1 MSFRARPDDGVV
13 WITGASSGI
22 GRAVTLELVRRGFR
36 VAVSAR
42 RAEELD
48 ALAREA
54 KPGAIIPAPCDVTDA
69 AAVLKAVETIEAEHG
84 PISLAFLN
92 AGTYKPVSIEPFVL
106 KDWQMMFDVN
116 IDGVLTGLNAVLPRF
131 LARGKGQLALNASV
145 AGFGPLPRAAVYG
158 ATKAALIHMA
168 GSLRFD
174 CAPRNITM
182 QVVCPG
188 FVKTPLTA
196 KNDHPMPFLID
207 VDDAARRIC
216 DGFATGGFEITF
228 PRRMKWLLK
237 AINLLPWPAYFWLV
251 GKGTGASRG

>member
-1 MSFRARPDDGVV
+1 MSFRARPQDGLV

-22 GRAVTLELVRRGFR
+22 GRAVALELVARGFR
-36 VAVSAR
+36 VAISAR
-42 RAEELD
+42 RVEELE
-48 ALAREA
+48 ALAREV
-54 KPGAIIPAPCDVTDA
+54 KPGAMIPAPCDVTDA
-69 AAVLKAVETIEAEHG
+69 EAVLKTVERIEAEHG

-106 KDWQMMFDVN
+106 KDWQSMFDVN

-168 GSLRFD
+168 GSLQFD
-174 CAPRNITM
+174 CTPRNITV

-188 FVKTPLTA
+188 FVETPLTA
-196 KNDHPMPFLID
+196 KNDHPMPFIIP
-207 VDDAARRIC
+207 VEDAARRIC

-237 AINLLPWPAYFWLV
+237 ALNLLPWPAYFWLV
-251 GKGTGASRG
+251 GKGTGASR

>member
-1 MSFRARPDDGVV
+1 MTYRAHPEDGIV

-22 GRAVTLELVRRGFR
+22 GRAVALEMVRRGFR

-42 RAEELD
+42 RAEELE

-54 KPGAIIPAPCDVTDA
+54 PEGRIIPAPCDVTNA
-69 AAVLKAVETIEAEHG
+69 EAVLQSVERIESEHG
-84 PISLAFLN
+84 PVTLAFLN

-106 KDWQMMFDVN
+106 KDWQTMFDVN
-116 IDGVLTGLNAVLPRF
+116 IDGVLSGLNAVLPRF
-131 LARGKGQLALNASV
+131 LARGKGQLAINASV
-145 AGFGPLPRAAVYG
+145 AGYGPLPRAAVYG

-168 GSLRFD
+168 GSLQFD
-174 CAPRNITM
+174 CTPKNINV

-188 FVKTPLTA
+188 FVETPLTA
-196 KNDHPMPFLID
+196 KNDHPMPFIIPVD
-207 VDDAARRIC
+207 VAARRIC
-216 DGFATGGFEITF
+216 DGFAEGGFEIAF

-251 GKGTGASRG
+251 GKGTAGSR

>member
-1 MSFRARPDDGVV
+1 MTYRARPEDGIV

-22 GRAVTLELVRRGFR
+22 GRAVALEMVRRGFR
-36 VAVSAR
+36 VAASAR
-42 RAEELD
+42 RAEELE

-54 KPGAIIPAPCDVTDA
+54 APGVIIPAPCDVTNA
-69 AAVLKAVETIEAEHG
+69 EAVLQAVEEIERTHG
-84 PISLAFLN
+84 PVTLAFLN

-106 KDWQMMFDVN
+106 KDWQTMFDVN
-116 IDGVLTGLNAVLPRF
+116 IDGVQTGLNAVLPRF
-131 LARGKGQLALNASV
+131 LARGKGQLAINASV
-145 AGFGPLPRAAVYG
+145 AGYGPLPRAAVYG

-168 GSLRFD
+168 GSLQFD
-174 CAPRNITM
+174 CTPKNITV

-207 VDDAARRIC
+207 VDDAAKRIC
-216 DGFATGGFEITF
+216 DGFADGGFEIAF
-228 PRRMKWLLK
+228 PRRMKWMLK

-251 GKGTGASRG
+251 GKGTGASR

>member
-1 MSFRARPDDGVV
+1 MTYRARPEDGIV

-22 GRAVTLELVRRGFR
+22 GRAVALEMVRRGFR

-42 RAEELD
+42 RSEELV
-48 ALAREA
+48 ALAGEA
-54 KPGAIIPAPCDVTDA
+54 PEGRIIPAPCDVTNADG
-69 AAVLKAVETIEAEHG
+69 VLQTVEQIEREHG
-84 PISLAFLN
+84 PVTLAFLN

-106 KDWQMMFDVN
+106 KDWQTMFDVN

-131 LARGKGQLALNASV
+131 LARGKGQLAINASV
-145 AGFGPLPRAAVYG
+145 AGYGPLPRAAVYG

-168 GSLRFD
+168 GSLQFD
-174 CAPRNITM
+174 CTPKNITV

-188 FVKTPLTA
+188 FVETPLTA
-196 KNDHPMPFLID
+196 KNDHPMPFLIP

-216 DGFATGGFEITF
+216 DGFAEGGFEIAF

-251 GKGTGASRG
+251 GKGTAGSR

>member
-1 MSFRARPDDGVV
+1 MSYRAQPQDGLV

-22 GRAVTLELVRRGFR
+22 GRAVALEMVKRGYR
-36 VAVSAR
+36 VAISAR
-42 RAEELD
+42 RAD
-48 ALAREA
+48 ALEA
-54 KPGAIIPAPCDVTDA
+54 LCKEAPAGSLIPAPCDVTDA
-69 AAVLKAVETIEAEHG
+69 QAVLATVERIEQEHG
-84 PISLAFLN
+84 PIMLAFLN

-106 KDWQMMFDVN
+106 ADWQNMFDVN

-174 CAPRNITM
+174 CEPKNITV
-182 QVVCPG
+182 QAVCPG
-188 FVKTPLTA
+188 FVETPLTA
-196 KNDHPMPFLID
+196 KNDHPMPFIIP

-216 DGFATGGFEITF
+216 DGFAQGGFEITF
-228 PRRMKWLLK
+228 PRRMKYLLK
-237 AINLLPWPAYFWLV
+237 ALNLLPWPLYFWLV
-251 GKGTGASRG
+251 GKGTGASR